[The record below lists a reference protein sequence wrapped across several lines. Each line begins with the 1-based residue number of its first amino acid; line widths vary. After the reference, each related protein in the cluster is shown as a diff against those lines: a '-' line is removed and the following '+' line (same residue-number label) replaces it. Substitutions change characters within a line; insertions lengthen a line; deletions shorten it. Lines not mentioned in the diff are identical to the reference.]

1 MFKPQQMHFGR
12 SKHTCYIK
20 CYLCLF
26 FLLLLYAIDNQPLS
40 CDDDEDDFFYDVLT
54 SVLSTSFT
62 CLYFFFKQS

>member
-40 CDDDEDDFFYDVLT
+40 CDDDEDDFFMM
-54 SVLSTSFT
+54 F
-62 CLYFFFKQS
+62 